1 MDLEIFTLQHKR
13 RLWQFLLTGTMGP
26 TPSSRARTRVEP
38 TRLRNPPNPEAGC
51 GLRVKMLGETVSRWV
66 SLQHH

>member
-1 MDLEIFTLQHKR
+1 MGLEISTLQHKR
-13 RLWQFLLTGTMGP
+13 RLWQILLTRIRGTDTIP
-26 TPSSRARTRVEP
+26 KARTRLEP
-38 TRLRNPPNPEAGC
+38 TRFRNPLNPAPGC